1 MQVQPLCLPLK
12 LLKAESNETP
22 SNVCSLCKK
31 FGGFQNFEKF
41 VDTFDLKLSEEIKF
55 ATMYKTYTYFKLDYT
70 LGINSFGPMA
80 SFLHFN
86 ISFLFSK
93 RQNNYTKTLIE
104 TEKRKKIKIIIALRI
119 QMRLERDTFT

>member
-31 FGGFQNFEKF
+31 FGGFQNSEKF

-55 ATMYKTYTYFKLDYT
+55 ATMYKTYTS
-70 LGINSFGPMA
+70 N
-80 SFLHFN
+80 
-86 ISFLFSK
+86 
-93 RQNNYTKTLIE
+93 
-104 TEKRKKIKIIIALRI
+104 
-119 QMRLERDTFT
+119 